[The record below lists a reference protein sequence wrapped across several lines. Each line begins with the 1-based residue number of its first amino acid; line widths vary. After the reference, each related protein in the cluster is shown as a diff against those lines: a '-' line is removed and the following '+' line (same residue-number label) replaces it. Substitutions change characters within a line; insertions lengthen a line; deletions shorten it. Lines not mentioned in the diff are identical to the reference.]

1 MKRMGKL
8 LGLGILGLVLI
19 ILILFFVYLRQLKTS
34 GLPVYQGKVSIPGLT
49 AAVQVIR
56 DNYGIPSILA
66 TNEIDLYLATGYVM
80 AQDRLWQ
87 MDLLRRV
94 TTGRLAEIFGDSFA
108 ETDLLLR
115 ALGFAEKARQVIAAT
130 PASVVA
136 CLEAFAAGVNAYLQE
151 ARHNLPLEFKLLR
164 YEPEPWLPE
173 HSAYLIGYMGWDL
186 AFAWGIESVLWQ
198 LEAKLKGQE
207 EKLKELLA
215 EPLNPIFIYDGFSLP
230 SFHGT
235 SPLINHVPA
244 GKELSFL
251 PVKEKGLSPIPGD
264 TSSERSADLS
274 PLVWTREK
282 EKIGSDSSKDSR
294 GEARFFPASL
304 LDAGRFLEERGL
316 AIFAGSNNW
325 AISGSLSST
334 GLPILSN
341 DMHLALSLP
350 GVWYPLHQVVEGGLH
365 VVGVAL
371 PGEPFIVAGHNE
383 QIAWGMTNAM
393 ADDMDFY
400 LETVDAAHPDLYFF
414 KGKWRPL
421 KVREEVIKIKGGKE
435 IYRKLRFTHRGPVVS
450 EFKAIKDKVISMRW
464 TGFEA
469 SNELL
474 GVYFLNRARNWSEF
488 REALAHFRSLC
499 LNVIYADV
507 QGNIGLQLVGGV
519 PRRKAPGWKLLPG
532 ETAEFD
538 WVGLVPF
545 AELPFMFNPPSGYVF
560 SANNKSISQNYP
572 YPISYFFLSQERA
585 ERIKE
590 FLSSKQK
597 FTAADMTLLQ
607 ADVRSSLVRR
617 LKPYLDQ
624 ILVKVNELSGLEK
637 EARQRLRE
645 WNGEVTAES
654 VGATIFEVF
663 YYEFGR
669 QMFADELGDEL
680 CQQYI
685 SAASRVFLPYFFEQ
699 ALATGISA
707 WSDDLL
713 TPQLK
718 ETLEDIVARSF
729 RQTITFLRR
738 ACGSNLEEWP
748 WGKIHQ
754 LKLQHPLGRIKLLA
768 TLFGLN
774 RGPYPVG
781 GSFHTVCPFGYSYG
795 FPFKVNHG
803 ASQRHVYVVGDWND
817 SLTIVPAGVAGVP
830 GSPHY
835 ADQLPLYLRPAYR
848 PDIFAPELVA
858 KKGKYL
864 LLLVPR

>member
-1 MKRMGKL
+1 MGKL

-19 ILILFFVYLRQLKTS
+19 ILILIFVYFRQLKTS
-34 GLPVYQGKVSIPGLT
+34 GRPVYQGKLSIPGLT
-49 AAVQVIR
+49 AAVQVVR

-66 TNEIDLYLATGYVM
+66 TNEADLYLATGYVM

-94 TTGRLAEIFGDSFA
+94 ATGRLSEIFGDSFV

-115 ALGFAEKARQVIAAT
+115 ALGFPEKARQVIAAT

-198 LEAKLKGQE
+198 LEAKLNGQE

-215 EPLNPIFIYDGFSLP
+215 EPPNPIFIYDSFSLP
-230 SFHGT
+230 SFQGT
-235 SPLINHVPA
+235 SLLINHVPA
-244 GKELSFL
+244 GEELSFL
-251 PVKEKGLSPIPGD
+251 PVKENWLSSKPGD
-264 TSSERSADLS
+264 ASSGRSGDPS
-274 PLVWTREK
+274 PWVWAREK
-282 EKIGSDSSKDSR
+282 EKIGSDSSKGGR

-304 LDAGRFLEERGL
+304 LDAERFLEERGL
-316 AIFAGSNNW
+316 VIFGGSNNW

-400 LETVDAAHPDLYFF
+400 LETVDAANPDLYFF
-414 KGKWRPL
+414 KGEWRPL
-421 KVREEVIKIKGGKE
+421 KVREEVIKIKGRKE
-435 IYRKLRFTHRGPVVS
+435 IYRKLLFTHRGPLVS
-450 EFKAIKDKVISMRW
+450 EFKDIKDKLISMRW

-474 GVYFLNRARNWSEF
+474 GVYLLNRARNWAEF
-488 REALAHFRSLC
+488 REALGHFRSLC

-507 QGNIGLQLVGGV
+507 QGNIGLQLAGGV

-545 AELPFMFNPPSGYVF
+545 AELPFIFNPPSGYVF

-607 ADVRSSLVRR
+607 ADFRSSLARR
-617 LKPYLDQ
+617 LKPYLDG
-624 ILVKVNELSGLEK
+624 ILAQLNGFSSLEK

-685 SAASRVFLPYFFEQ
+685 SAASRVFLPYFFER
-699 ALATGISA
+699 ALAKGISA
-707 WSDDLL
+707 WSDDRL

-729 RQTITFLRR
+729 RQTIAFLRR

-817 SLTIVPAGVAGVP
+817 SLTVVPAGVAGVP
-830 GSPHY
+830 ASPHY
-835 ADQLPLYLRPAYR
+835 ADQLPLYLQPAYR

>member
-1 MKRMGKL
+1 MGKL

-19 ILILFFVYLRQLKTS
+19 ILILIFVYFRQLKTS
-34 GLPVYQGKVSIPGLT
+34 GRPVYQGKVSIPGLT
-49 AAVQVIR
+49 AAVQVVR

-115 ALGFAEKARQVIAAT
+115 ALGFPEKARQVIAAT

-136 CLEAFAAGVNAYLQE
+136 CLEAFAAGANAYLQE
-151 ARHNLPLEFKLLR
+151 AKHNLPLEFKLLR

-198 LEAKLKGQE
+198 LEAKINGQE

-215 EPLNPIFIYDGFSLP
+215 EPLNPIFIYDGFSLA
-230 SFHGT
+230 SFQGT
-235 SPLINHVPA
+235 YPLLNHVPA
-244 GKELSFL
+244 GEELSFL
-251 PVKEKGLSPIPGD
+251 PVKESGLSSRPGD
-264 TSSERSADLS
+264 ASSGRSGDPS
-274 PLVWTREK
+274 PWVWSRQK
-282 EKIGSDSSKDSR
+282 EKLGNDSSKVSR

-325 AISGSLSST
+325 AVSGSLSST
-334 GLPILSN
+334 SLPILSN

-350 GVWYPLHQVVEGGLH
+350 GIWYPLHQVVEGGLH

-383 QIAWGMTNAM
+383 QIAWGITNAM

-414 KGKWRPL
+414 KGEWGPL

-435 IYRKLRFTHRGPVVS
+435 IRRKLRFTHRGPVVS

-474 GVYFLNRARNWSEF
+474 GVYFLNRARNWAEF
-488 REALAHFRSLC
+488 REALGHFRSLC
-499 LNVIYADV
+499 LNVIYADT
-507 QGNIGLQLVGGV
+507 QGNIGLQLAGGV
-519 PRRKAPGWKLLPG
+519 PRRKAPGWQLLPG
-532 ETAEFD
+532 ETPEFD

-560 SANNKSISQNYP
+560 SANNKSINQNYP

-590 FLSSKQK
+590 FLTSKQK
-597 FTAADMTLLQ
+597 FTPADMTLLQ

-624 ILVKVNELSGLEK
+624 ILAKLNGLSALEK

-685 SAASRVFLPYFFEQ
+685 SVASRVFLPYFLER

-729 RQTITFLRR
+729 RQTIAFLRR
-738 ACGSNLEEWP
+738 ACGSNLEEWQ

-803 ASQRHVYVVGDWND
+803 ASQRHVYLVGNWDD
-817 SLTIVPAGVAGVP
+817 SLTVVPGGVSGVP
-830 GSPHY
+830 SSSHY
-835 ADQLPLYLRPAYR
+835 ADQIPLYLRQGYR

-858 KKGKYL
+858 KKGKYNF
-864 LLLVPR
+864 LLVPK